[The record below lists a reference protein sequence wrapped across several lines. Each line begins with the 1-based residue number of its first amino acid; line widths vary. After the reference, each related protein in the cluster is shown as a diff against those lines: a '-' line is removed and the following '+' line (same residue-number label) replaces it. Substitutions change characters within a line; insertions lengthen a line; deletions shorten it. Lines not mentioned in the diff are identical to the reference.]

1 MTFAELGVS
10 RPLLEAINKMGFQAP
25 MPIQEAVIPLLL
37 GEARDIIALAQTGS
51 GKTATFGLPILQN
64 LDTTQHHPQALI
76 LAPTRELCM
85 QITRDLA
92 QFAIHLDD
100 VNIVAVYGGA
110 SIEDQISRIRRG
122 AQIVVATPGRLL
134 DLLRRKAID
143 LSQVYDV
150 VLDEADEML
159 NMGFSEDIDSIL
171 KNIPSERHLLLF
183 SATMPEEIRKIISK
197 YMKDP
202 TEISVGNEQRVNHN
216 IQHLYYVVSSDD
228 RYLALKRIADYYP
241 NIYGIIFCKT
251 RRSTQEIAEKLIA
264 DGYSADAL
272 HGELSQAQR
281 DNVMNRF
288 RHGMIQLLV
297 ATDVAARGLDV
308 NNLTHVIHY
317 GIPTEVENYTHRSG
331 RTARAGKKGISIA
344 ICHAR
349 ERGQIKR
356 IEKESGITI
365 ERAMLPKAEDICEKQ
380 LMQFVHRM
388 EHTVPDLE
396 DIAPYMEAVI
406 NRLSWLDSEELLQRL
421 VYIEISRMLDYYKN
435 AQQTEE
441 IPDRAPREDKRE
453 RRDRQERPERPERGN
468 KRERSE
474 KPRKGKGRENMEL
487 LQINFGKKDKLYPN
501 ILIDMIEHCTGRRVP
516 IGKIDV
522 YDRNATFEIRP
533 HDAEDVQEA
542 LNEFEY
548 REKPI
553 RVTRH
558 KRKK

>member
-171 KNIPSERHLLLF
+171 ENIPSERHLLLF

-228 RYLALKRIADYYP
+228 RYLALKRSSP
-241 NIYGIIFCKT
+241 W
-251 RRSTQEIAEKLIA
+251 
-264 DGYSADAL
+264 SASAL
-272 HGELSQAQR
+272 
-281 DNVMNRF
+281 
-288 RHGMIQLLV
+288 
-297 ATDVAARGLDV
+297 
-308 NNLTHVIHY
+308 
-317 GIPTEVENYTHRSG
+317 
-331 RTARAGKKGISIA
+331 
-344 ICHAR
+344 
-349 ERGQIKR
+349 
-356 IEKESGITI
+356 
-365 ERAMLPKAEDICEKQ
+365 
-380 LMQFVHRM
+380 
-388 EHTVPDLE
+388 
-396 DIAPYMEAVI
+396 
-406 NRLSWLDSEELLQRL
+406 
-421 VYIEISRMLDYYKN
+421 
-435 AQQTEE
+435 
-441 IPDRAPREDKRE
+441 
-453 RRDRQERPERPERGN
+453 
-468 KRERSE
+468 
-474 KPRKGKGRENMEL
+474 
-487 LQINFGKKDKLYPN
+487 
-501 ILIDMIEHCTGRRVP
+501 
-516 IGKIDV
+516 
-522 YDRNATFEIRP
+522 
-533 HDAEDVQEA
+533 
-542 LNEFEY
+542 
-548 REKPI
+548 
-553 RVTRH
+553 
-558 KRKK
+558 

>member
-10 RPLLEAINKMGFQAP
+10 RPLVEAIEKMGFEAP

-64 LDTTQHHPQALI
+64 LKSSMRYPQALI

-110 SIEDQISRIRRG
+110 SIEEQISRIRRG
-122 AQIVVATPGRLL
+122 VQVVVATPGRLL
-134 DLLRRKAID
+134 DLLRRNAID

-171 KNIPSERHLLLF
+171 DNIPTERHLLLF
-183 SATMPEEIRKIISK
+183 SATMPDEIRKIVSK
-197 YMKDP
+197 YMTNP
-202 TEISVGNEQRVNHN
+202 TEISVGNEQRINHN
-216 IQHLYYVVSSDD
+216 IQHIYYVVASND
-228 RYLALKRIADYYP
+228 RYLALKRIADFYP

-251 RRSTQEIAEKLIA
+251 RRSTQEIAEQLIA

-288 RHGMIQLLV
+288 RRGLIQLLV

-317 GIPTEVENYTHRSG
+317 GLPAEVESYTHRSG

-356 IEKESGITI
+356 IAQESGIKI
-365 ERAMLPKAEDICEKQ
+365 ERAMLPKAEEICDKQ

-388 EHTVPDLE
+388 EHTIPDLE
-396 DIAPYMEAVI
+396 AINPYMESVM

-421 VYIEISRMLDYYKN
+421 VHIEISRMLDYYKN
-435 AQQTEE
+435 AQQIEE
-441 IPDRAPREDKRE
+441 IPERTPRDKRGKQE
-453 RRDRQERPERPERGN
+453 KGNRREKSERG
-468 KRERSE
+468 
-474 KPRKGKGRENMEL
+474 RKGKGREDMEL

-522 YDRNATFEIRP
+522 YDRNATFEIRQS
-533 HDAEDVQEA
+533 DAEDVQEA

-548 REKPI
+548 RERPI

-558 KRKK
+558 KRKQ

>member
-10 RPLLEAINKMGFQAP
+10 SPLIEAIEKMGFEAP

-64 LDTTQHHPQALI
+64 LDTSKRHPQALI

-92 QFAIHLDD
+92 QFAVHLDE
-100 VNIVAVYGGA
+100 VSIVAVYGGA

-122 AQIVVATPGRLL
+122 TQVVVATPGRLL
-134 DLLRRKAID
+134 DLISRGAID
-143 LSQVYDV
+143 LGQVYDV

-171 KNIPSERHLLLF
+171 EHIPSERHLLLF
-183 SATMPEEIRKIISK
+183 SATMPDEIRKIISK
-197 YMKDP
+197 YMKKP
-202 TEISVGNEQRVNHN
+202 TEISVGNEQRVNQN
-216 IQHLYYVVSSDD
+216 IQHLYYVVASDD
-228 RYLALKRIADYYP
+228 RYLALKRIADFYP

-251 RRSTQEIAEKLIA
+251 RKSTQEIAEQLIA

-317 GIPTEVENYTHRSG
+317 GIPAEVENYTHRSG

-365 ERAMLPKAEDICEKQ
+365 ERAMLPRAEEICEKQ

-396 DIAPYMEAVI
+396 AINPYMESVM

-435 AQQTEE
+435 AQQIEE
-441 IPDRAPREDKRE
+441 ISDRPSRDKRE
-453 RRDRQERPERPERGN
+453 
-468 KRERSE
+468 KRERQARGE
-474 KPRKGKGRENMEL
+474 RPKKGKGRESMEL

-501 ILIDMIEHCTGRRVP
+501 VLIDMVEHCTGRRIP
-516 IGKIDV
+516 LGKIEV
-522 YDRNATFEIRP
+522 FDRNATFEVRP
-533 HDAEDVQEA
+533 HDAADVQEA
-542 LNEFEY
+542 LNDFEY
-548 REKPI
+548 RNKPI

-558 KRKK
+558 RRKK